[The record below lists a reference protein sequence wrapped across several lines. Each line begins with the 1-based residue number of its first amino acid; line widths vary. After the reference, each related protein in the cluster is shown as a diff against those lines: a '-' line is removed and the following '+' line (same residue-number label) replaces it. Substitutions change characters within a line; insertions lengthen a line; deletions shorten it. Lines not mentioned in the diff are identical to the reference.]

1 MTDQN
6 HTNDTVPQSGRA
18 VTYTRVTPG
27 PQTTML
33 QPQVAAQI
41 AFANAQGYPPERITV
56 YAEVGVSARTN
67 PAHVALFR
75 SQCRNASELFEEA
88 KRMIYQRTA
97 RRNRQRKK
105 QD

>member
-18 VTYTRVTPG
+18 VTYARVTPG

-33 QPQVAAQI
+33 QPRVAALI
-41 AFANAQGYPPERITV
+41 AFANAQGYPPDRIAV
-56 YAEVGVSARTN
+56 
-67 PAHVALFR
+67 
-75 SQCRNASELFEEA
+75 FEEA

-97 RRNRQRKK
+97 RRNRRRKK